1 MRDGNRAPKGKIY
14 AKYHNVIRTL
24 KNGGLIEATKKHKL
38 SKYDENSNVR
48 HLRNFGK
55 YFVVLKFVFIFLTN
69 NIL

>member
-1 MRDGNRAPKGKIY
+1 MHDGNRAPKEKLY

-38 SKYDENSNVR
+38 SKYDENNNVC
-48 HLRNFGK
+48 HLKNFGK
-55 YFVVLKFVFIFLTN
+55 YFVVLKFVFIFVIN